1 MLFSQV
7 MRSRDKNMP
16 SQNGDMRFPLWVVV
30 SQTLSPDF
38 AASKVS
44 DTGQFCKITIIC
56 ACQQFPLLTGGE
68 EFFFVFRWI
77 L

>member
-1 MLFSQV
+1 

-16 SQNGDMRFPLWVVV
+16 SQNGDMRFPLPVVV

-56 ACQQFPLLTGGE
+56 ACQQFPL
-68 EFFFVFRWI
+68 
-77 L
+77 